1 MDGDWEEEKGEGE
14 EEKGEGEE
22 EKGEGEEEKGEG
34 EEAYIFYL
42 QLSTTKIHIEN
53 KRNIKKHINYFHKQL
68 KNWNN
73 ENR

>member
-14 EEKGEGEE
+14 EEKGE
-22 EKGEGEEEKGEG
+22 GEG

-68 KNWNN
+68 IN
-73 ENR
+73 